1 MKLLID
7 CDYIVYKCCAAA
19 ETEMDFGDDVIVVTS
34 NFSDAMKCVK
44 RDLDR
49 IQNALGSFDDEL
61 ILFFTSPNN
70 FRKKILPVYKGHRQR
85 KSPVDLNVSYR
96 NLKNNTELSSKI
108 HSKPMIL

>member
-34 NFSDAMKCVK
+34 QFSEAYKCVERELK
-44 RDLDR
+44 KVK
-49 IQNALGSFDDEL
+49 DEFPFSTDI

-70 FRKKILPVYKGHRQR
+70 FRKKFHRNTKVIEIE
-85 KSPVDLNVSYR
+85 KSPVD
-96 NLKNNTELSSKI
+96 SKG
-108 HSKPMIL
+108 S